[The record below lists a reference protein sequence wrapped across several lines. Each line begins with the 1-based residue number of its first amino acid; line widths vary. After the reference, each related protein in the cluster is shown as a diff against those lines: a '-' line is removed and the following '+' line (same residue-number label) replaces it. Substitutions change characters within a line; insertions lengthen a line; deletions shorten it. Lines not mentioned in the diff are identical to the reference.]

1 MDAMEAI
8 TTRRSVRQFSQKPV
22 PDELIYKLIDAGR
35 LAPTA
40 NNVQPWEFV
49 VVTNKQI
56 REKIAS
62 LANYGSFIAGAP
74 VCIAVF
80 CKDTK
85 YYLEDGCAAT
95 ENILI
100 AAHALGLGSS
110 WVAGDKKPYCN
121 EIKEILNVP
130 PAYKLISLLPI
141 GYPLD
146 TPTAHDKRGIN
157 EVMHKEKF

>member
-1 MDAMEAI
+1 MDAIEAI

-49 VVTNKQI
+49 VVTNKET

-100 AAHALGLGSS
+100 AAHSLGLGSC

-121 EIKEILNVP
+121 EIKEILTVP
-130 PAYKLISLLPI
+130 PSYKLISLLPI
-141 GYPLD
+141 GYPQE
-146 TPTAHDKRGIN
+146 TPTAHDKREIN